1 MEAYR
6 MIDQL
11 NVEAESIEKSTPQ
24 QMLEIAQKAFGQA
37 TSLGYK
43 NGIAKS
49 LFLQGRA
56 HLRLGNMQD
65 SENLLMKALDHN
77 ESNLELESEI
87 FNALGSVYVYLE
99 IFDKSY
105 DYYQRSL
112 NLAIKTNNTSIES
125 RVLNNVGAIFSAL
138 GDYESALTYFQRA
151 LEISQKITDFKFSSI
166 TLFNLCEVYF
176 HLEDLDNAKRYA
188 NEALRV
194 SQKDN
199 DKMIQSVCLSYLGL
213 IEKKKGL
220 FDQALSYF
228 KDSLIIYEETK
239 EKFSIA
245 ETYLEL
251 SRVYFE
257 MNDYDFALEFLQR
270 SLAIAKALNSKS
282 LQYSI
287 CKQLSE
293 VHQAVGNIDLT
304 VFYLQKALET
314 KKSLEDE
321 EKQQKLRNIKFRSKA
336 ALTEKEKESYRILN
350 AELELQTKQLRE
362 AYSTLEAVSDIGKQ
376 LTSSLDLPTIY
387 RSVNVHVKNLMTC
400 DVFGIA
406 LFNEANQTID
416 YQYLMENDT
425 FLESIRLS
433 VSQKTSFA
441 VSCFVNAEAFMVNS
455 LNEDT
460 SKYTDGRSSSF
471 GKSMPAFMFQPLT
484 LHGRTIGV
492 ITVQSKTENVYN
504 EKDLATLGTLSSYLS
519 IAISNAK
526 NAEDMQSLNRALSL
540 LSKKDGLTG
549 IFNKRYFNEV
559 ISQSWSY
566 AMRSQEPLSVLMV
579 DIDHF
584 KEYNDLHGHLAGDEA
599 LKKIATLIEMN
610 VKRGCDLVARFGGD
624 EFIVLLSNTDSKGA
638 AQVADAIIASV
649 RNEEIIC
656 EDALS
661 SQRIDS
667 AVPVI

>member
-1 MEAYR
+1 
-6 MIDQL
+6 
-11 NVEAESIEKSTPQ
+11 
-24 QMLEIAQKAFGQA
+24 
-37 TSLGYK
+37 
-43 NGIAKS
+43 
-49 LFLQGRA
+49 
-56 HLRLGNMQD
+56 
-65 SENLLMKALDHN
+65 
-77 ESNLELESEI
+77 
-87 FNALGSVYVYLE
+87 
-99 IFDKSY
+99 
-105 DYYQRSL
+105 
-112 NLAIKTNNTSIES
+112 
-125 RVLNNVGAIFSAL
+125 
-138 GDYESALTYFQRA
+138 
-151 LEISQKITDFKFSSI
+151 
-166 TLFNLCEVYF
+166 
-176 HLEDLDNAKRYA
+176 
-188 NEALRV
+188 
-194 SQKDN
+194 
-199 DKMIQSVCLSYLGL
+199 
-213 IEKKKGL
+213 
-220 FDQALSYF
+220 
-228 KDSLIIYEETK
+228 
-239 EKFSIA
+239 
-245 ETYLEL
+245 
-251 SRVYFE
+251 
-257 MNDYDFALEFLQR
+257 
-270 SLAIAKALNSKS
+270 
-282 LQYSI
+282 
-287 CKQLSE
+287 
-293 VHQAVGNIDLT
+293 
-304 VFYLQKALET
+304 
-314 KKSLEDE
+314 
-321 EKQQKLRNIKFRSKA
+321 
-336 ALTEKEKESYRILN
+336 EKEKESYRILN

-387 RSVNVHVKNLMTC
+387 RSVNAHVKNLMTC

-433 VSQKTSFA
+433 LSQKTSFA

-638 AQVADAIIASV
+638 ARVADAIIASV

-656 EDALS
+656 EDALL
-661 SQRIDS
+661 SQRIAISIGYATMIPQAGSRPDQLIENS
-667 AVPVI
+667 DLSLYKAKAFGRNRIYSVDKA